1 MKKLLAVLL
10 VFLMAGCGSFPPKD
24 TAAVENN
31 GLATVCQRISGEKT
45 PGENGWYELIRHTDG
60 TADILFTDITEA
72 TRAPLAG
79 TEAMDAPYG
88 SLSGIFV
95 SDGFL
100 YYYFYGFPETMNKPE
115 VNSALYQYDLKGNLI
130 QSVIFDNNIRFSI
143 DSAVISDGEKLY
155 FCSENQGK
163 SIIYTVNQQNLDV
176 QKLYESNDSFVLTG
190 GFENRLILYV
200 KGVSNRME
208 SVDIT
213 TFERKTLFETKFQW
227 HMLDSSNL
235 YNYQNHRD
243 RLEIY
248 SLKSE
253 KLKTFTNFVKKDVI
267 KNIHLPYPAVNDRY
281 IFIHASL
288 DSGYEEKS
296 YIYDISTGKLTK
308 VTSYA
313 DAPLGLCADGQIYFL
328 VPKDK
333 VTILLNGGFNKRTE
347 YNYAIVTL
355 EDYISGKTPA
365 VYVTDKTEYR

>member
-1 MKKLLAVLL
+1 MKKLIVVLL
-10 VFLMAGCGSFPPKD
+10 ALMMTGCGSFPLKD
-24 TAAVENN
+24 SDAVENN

-45 PGENGWYELIRHTDG
+45 SGEKGWYELIRHTDG
-60 TADILFTDITEA
+60 TADILFTDITTA

-95 SDGFL
+95 ADGFL

-143 DSAVISDGEKLY
+143 NSAVISDGEKLY
-155 FCSENQGK
+155 FYSDNQGK
-163 SIIYTVNQQNLDV
+163 SIIYTVNHIDLKI
-176 QKLYESNDSFVLTG
+176 QKLYESNDNFVLTG
-190 GFENRLILYV
+190 GFENRLVLYG
-200 KGVSNRME
+200 KGDSNRME
-208 SVDIT
+208 TLDVAT
-213 TFERKTLFETKFQW
+213 LERELLFETKFQW
-227 HMLDSSNL
+227 HILDSSNL
-235 YNYQNHRD
+235 YNYQNNTD

-248 SLKSE
+248 SLKNGMV
-253 KLKTFTNFVKKDVI
+253 KTFTDFAKKDNI
-267 KNIHLPYPAVNDRY
+267 KNMHLPYPAVNDRY
-281 IFIHASL
+281 IFIHTSL

-296 YIYDISTGKLTK
+296 YIYDISAGKLTE

-313 DAPLGLCADGQIYFL
+313 DAPLGLDADGQIYFL

-347 YNYAIVTL
+347 YNYAIISL
-355 EDYISGKTPA
+355 EDYISRKTPA
-365 VYVTDKTEYR
+365 VYVSDKTEYR